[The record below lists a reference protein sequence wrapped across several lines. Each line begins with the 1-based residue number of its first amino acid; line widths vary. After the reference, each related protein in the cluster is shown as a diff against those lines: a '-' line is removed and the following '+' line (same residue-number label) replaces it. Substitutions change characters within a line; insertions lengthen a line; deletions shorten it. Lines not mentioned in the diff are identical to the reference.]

1 MKVSPKEFIDLYQ
14 NGDVEIAVNGELF
27 RENMKTVKQYADE
40 NGITVQAV
48 YGRIKKGKLA
58 TQRIGNL
65 IVVVGEKS

>member
-1 MKVSPKEFIDLYQ
+1 MRVSQKEFVDLYQ

-27 RENMKTVKQYADE
+27 REDMKTVKQYADE

-48 YGRIKKGKLA
+48 YGRINNGKLA